1 MRSLDDLSSALKK
14 LIIPSEVSD
23 KNVFLN
29 ESTRYF
35 IETLVLEL
43 QHIQAFEFH
52 NIPVRNKILLHGVT
66 GNGKTTIARY
76 IAKRVKLPFIE
87 IKSDEVIDSH
97 LGSTSSNINMIFNQI
112 KEPCILFWDEVD
124 SIGCKRGGDVKNSAG
139 HENDRITNSILI
151 NIEKLDRKVI
161 FIGATNRIEILDS
174 AFLRRFDVQ
183 FEILAPTADE
193 KQRFVRQLLDYH
205 KLPIEINSVEKLQSY
220 SDIENYVINAAR
232 DYILSRINADKPGPD
247 SKV

>member
-1 MRSLDDLSSALKK
+1 MTNSEQRKKIPANDVIIQMINHVNNNNMALFYQAVSNYADSFSFTNSTRNSLKTLLNRRPVQMRSLDDLSSALKK

-124 SIGCKRGGDVKNSAG
+124 SIGCKRGGS
-139 HENDRITNSILI
+139 S
-151 NIEKLDRKVI
+151 
-161 FIGATNRIEILDS
+161 S
-174 AFLRRFDVQ
+174 
-183 FEILAPTADE
+183 
-193 KQRFVRQLLDYH
+193 
-205 KLPIEINSVEKLQSY
+205 
-220 SDIENYVINAAR
+220 
-232 DYILSRINADKPGPD
+232 
-247 SKV
+247 